1 MGSLTL
7 TTWQR
12 HRLEQQ
18 PRSTHDARVY
28 RRPLAALEAARGE
41 PVSAVARRL
50 RVTPRVIYY
59 RPASYARDRV
69 PDTLRDLDRSGR
81 PTILT
86 ASDRDLRRGVLGRS
100 PQEWG
105 YPAAQWTVPRPRE
118 YLAHRTG
125 RRPSDDTSRRD
136 SRRPGYAR
144 KRSRYTLDP
153 GPEFG
158 GEKEARPAA
167 NPGSAAP

>member
-12 HRLEQQ
+12 RRLEQQ
-18 PRSTHDARVY
+18 LRSTHDARVY
-28 RRPLAALEAARGE
+28 RRTLAVLEAARGE

-59 RPASYARDRV
+59 WLANYARDRA

-81 PTILT
+81 PTVLT
-86 ASDRDLRRGVLGRS
+86 ASDRDLLRGVLGRS

-105 YPAAQWTVPRPRE
+105 YPAAQWTVPRLRE
-118 YLAHRTG
+118 YLAGRTG
-125 RRPSDDTSRRD
+125 RRPSDDTIRRASRRL
-136 SRRPGYAR
+136 GYTW
-144 KRSRYTLDP
+144 KRSRYALDP
-153 GPEFG
+153 DPEFG
-158 GEKEARPAA
+158 GKKEAHPAA
-167 NPGSAAP
+167 DPGPAAP